1 MICARQ
7 NPHDQVMR
15 DKLIRWLAY
24 ILCIGI
30 VFLCILSYIDYKR
43 IRLTEHFENPSLLAI
58 SNAALDAAPSTF
70 EVKRYYRT
78 LLLFADRDIRATG
91 NTAFRILADI
101 RNRIYEKDTFRANLK
116 VEDILADL
124 PPWIEP
130 IDPTI
135 NEAMPAVPDVVS
147 AESRILAYIQKNFPE
162 ESQIDPAV
170 GSIVTN
176 IIQDFGYR
184 FVFDKNTEK
193 VVVGP
198 NFLSKPLLDGWVNP
212 IQPGT

>member
-1 MICARQ
+1 MG
-7 NPHDQVMR
+7 VS
-15 DKLIRWLAY
+15 
-24 ILCIGI
+24 
-30 VFLCILSYIDYKR
+30 VLCILSYIDYR
-43 IRLTEHFENPSLLAI
+43 RVRLTETFENPSLVAI

-70 EVKRYYRT
+70 EVKRYYKT

-91 NTAFRILADI
+91 NKAFLILADM

-116 VEDILADL
+116 VEDILADW
-124 PPWIEP
+124 PSWIEP

-135 NEAMPAVPDVVS
+135 HESTPAVADVVS
-147 AESRILAYIQKNFPE
+147 AESRILAYIQKNFPQ

-176 IIQDFGYR
+176 LIQDFGYR
-184 FVFDKNTEK
+184 FIFDKNTEK

-198 NFLSKPLLDGWVNP
+198 HFLSKPLLDGWVNP
-212 IQPGT
+212 IPPGT